1 MTQSVTIEI
10 LIPLTVYSQPSGN
23 YDGSSLDWQGN
34 PVKAANYYRSSSYS
48 TVFVNVEG
56 FRGLITI
63 QGTQD
68 QVPDYTSTWTNLA
81 FYGDITDTEVY
92 TDYHPIVIIGN
103 YTWIRAWVQNFTSG
117 EIKAVTANY

>member
-1 MTQSVTIEI
+1 MTQSITTEI

-23 YDGSSLDWQGN
+23 YDGSSLDWEGN

-63 QGTQD
+63 QGTQN
-68 QVPDYTSTWTNLA
+68 QIPTFSSTWTNIVE
-81 FYGDITDTEVY
+81 YGDINDEQAY
-92 TDYHPIVIIGN
+92 TDYHPLVIIGN
-103 YTWIRAWVQNFTSG
+103 YTWLRARVQNFISG
-117 EIKAVTANY
+117 EIKAVTVNY